1 MDHLASTVIQAVLGL
16 LLSGGGLLKLTLPYA
31 KYSSLRYLGWAKEFK
46 PAHIRVL
53 GVLEMSGGVGLA
65 APLYFHSLIMLAPFA
80 AVGVALYMSGAIAIH
95 LRRSEYLEI
104 AGILLFFLAPALFVA
119 YSFVALWSRSG

>member
-1 MDHLASTVIQAVLGL
+1 MSAATTVMQAVLGL
-16 LLSGGGLLKLTLPYA
+16 LLSGGGLLKLTLPYT
-31 KYSSLRYLGWAKEFK
+31 KYSNLRHVDWAKEFK

-65 APLYFHSLIMLAPFA
+65 APLYFHSSMMLAPLA
-80 AVGVALYMSGAIAIH
+80 AVGVALYMAGAIAIH

-119 YSFVALWSRSG
+119 YGNLFG

>member
-1 MDHLASTVIQAVLGL
+1 MSAVITAIQAVLGL
-16 LLSGGGLLKLTLPYA
+16 LLSVGGLLKLTLPYA
-31 KYSSLRYLGWAKEFK
+31 KYSSLRYVSWAKEFK
-46 PAHIRVL
+46 PAHIRVI

-65 APLYFHSLIMLAPFA
+65 APLYFHSLTMLAPLA
-80 AVGVALYMSGAIAIH
+80 AVGVALYMSGAMAIH
-95 LRRSEYLEI
+95 LRRSEYLEM